1 MGSSPT
7 RRISSKV
14 GYLAAATA
22 SKELKLDTVI
32 KIAAGTPARE
42 CADVQQ
48 VFSVFFNEKKR
59 LRSKLSREGVRKMPP
74 DRKEAAEKLRQLVN
88 SNLKNEIE
96 VSVSYDI
103 CLSKTDTSLLTVNK

>member
-1 MGSSPT
+1 MPT
-7 RRISSKV
+7 
-14 GYLAAATA
+14 
-22 SKELKLDTVI
+22 
-32 KIAAGTPARE
+32 
-42 CADVQQ
+42 
-48 VFSVFFNEKKR
+48 
-59 LRSKLSREGVRKMPP
+59 